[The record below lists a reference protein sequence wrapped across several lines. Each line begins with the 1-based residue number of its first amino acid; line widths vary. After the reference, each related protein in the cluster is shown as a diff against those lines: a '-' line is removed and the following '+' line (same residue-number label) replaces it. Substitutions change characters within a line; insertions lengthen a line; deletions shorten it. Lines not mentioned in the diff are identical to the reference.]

1 MESTFS
7 KNSRTEALDNF
18 KFSRN
23 DCCNISFLQ
32 GYFYRDNI
40 NENTEMLVHK
50 PDVDKTA
57 KVIKKLLSKYE
68 IDSYVVEKEQE
79 GKNQVTKLYI
89 TEPEQVQSLCTL
101 QAENVHCDRCLQH
114 FLTGVFISDG
124 VLVNPTK
131 GYALE
136 FSYRDESL
144 ALGLL
149 NTLNQAGFDFKLS
162 KRKASTVVYTKNSE
176 TIEEFLVTVGAQ
188 NSCLELMEDKVVKDM
203 RNHINRVTNC
213 DAANIAKTVKAGQK
227 YIKAINKL
235 IETELLYDL
244 PDDLQELAQLKLEN
258 PERSLSDLAKMC
270 SEPMTKSSVN
280 RRLQKLCAV
289 AQIEEE

>member
-7 KNSRTEALDNF
+7 KSSRIEALDNF
-18 KFSRN
+18 KFSKK
-23 DCCNISFLQ
+23 DCCNISFLS

-40 NENTEMLVHK
+40 NDQTKILIHK
-50 PDVDKTA
+50 PDIPKTA
-57 KVIKKLLSKYE
+57 KVIKKLLSRYE
-68 IDSYVVEKEQE
+68 IESYVVDKECE
-79 GKNQVTKLYI
+79 GKNQVTKIYVTESEDVERLYA
-89 TEPEQVQSLCTL
+89 L
-101 QAENVHCDRCLQH
+101 QAKNQACDKCLQH

-124 VLVNPTK
+124 VLVNPNK
-131 GYALE
+131 EYHLE
-136 FSYRDESL
+136 FSYRDENR
-144 ALGLL
+144 ANKLL
-149 NTLNQAGFDFKLS
+149 EIFSNAGFDFKIS
-162 KRKASTVVYTKNSE
+162 KRKSSSVVYTKNSG

-188 NSCLELMEDKVVKDM
+188 NSCLELMGGKVVKDL

-213 DAANIAKTVKAGQK
+213 DAANIAKTINAGQK

-258 PERSLSDLAKMC
+258 PELSLSDLGKMC

-289 AQIEEE
+289 AQIED